1 MYSHEKSIERVRVDK
16 YPVNETMN
24 AFYINKKVLENYEY
38 MRTQKSFLKGR
49 DKMKKVSMNNMMIL
63 NNSFN
68 YDQAAQGASLN
79 TKTSVDSIGF
89 LKG

>member
-24 AFYINKKVLENYEY
+24 AFYINKKVLENQEY

>member
-1 MYSHEKSIERVRVDK
+1 
-16 YPVNETMN
+16 
-24 AFYINKKVLENYEY
+24 